1 MRRRHNSAQRWRRG
15 GFTLLEVMISMLIFG
30 TALVILSSVI
40 SRDMS
45 NGVRNSF
52 DEIGQAAATR
62 LAERYAFYEGFN
74 VLNTELQNNP
84 PVQSYPRVVHITVSQ
99 PTDPPDLA
107 YVPWRRAHRWIE
119 RYNGNPDMLRLT
131 VVVDIANS
139 AAAGDA
145 GQFRSWTV
153 VTLVPKEGFDKST

>member
-1 MRRRHNSAQRWRRG
+1 MHDRHQQTRRLGRSA
-15 GFTLLEVMISMLIFG
+15 FTFIEITIALLVFG
-30 TALVILSSVI
+30 TTLVSLGSVLSH
-40 SRDMS
+40 DMAS
-45 NGVRNSF
+45 GVRNSY

-62 LAERYAFYEGFN
+62 LAERYAFYDGYNALN
-74 VLNTELQNNP
+74 VERQNNP
-84 PVQSYPRVVHITVSQ
+84 VMPITVNQ
-99 PTDPPDLA
+99 PTDPPDLV
-107 YVPWRRAHRWIE
+107 YVPWRRTRRWIE

-139 AAAGDA
+139 AVAGNA